1 MAITP
6 AWVRLRDTG
15 RDEPQSVLHC
25 KFLQYTTVPRYRIF
39 FFGGLGAFRF
49 RFSRFGFPPRGI
61 RIVSAQLAAR
71 PARARAPRGRAGRRW
86 RLAGEPRGGGH
97 PRMAAC
103 ASGAASGRDTCFM
116 HGQGPGTSPVP
127 LAAALGARLI
137 CGSAPRS
144 SDLSRLWCVT
154 RIIELATC
162 DLASRA
168 RTIAVFSE
176 LGSTPGRSSGGR
188 P

>member
-39 FFGGLGAFRF
+39 FFGVWGISVFAIWISPPGESASYPR
-49 RFSRFGFPPRGI
+49 SWPRG
-61 RIVSAQLAAR
+61 
-71 PARARAPRGRAGRRW
+71 PHARARRGAAQG
-86 RLAGEPRGGGH
+86 AGGGW
-97 PRMAAC
+97 RASRGAAGIP
-103 ASGAASGRDTCFM
+103 AWPHAHRAASGRDTCFM

>member
-39 FFGGLGAFRF
+39 FFGRLGD
-49 RFSRFGFPPRGI
+49 FGFRDLDFPPGGI

-103 ASGAASGRDTCFM
+103 ASGCERQGHMLHAWTRPRDK
-116 HGQGPGTSPVP
+116 
-127 LAAALGARLI
+127 
-137 CGSAPRS
+137 PRS
-144 SDLSRLWCVT
+144 PCCRAGSETDLWQCT
-154 RIIELATC
+154 
-162 DLASRA
+162 
-168 RTIAVFSE
+168 SE
-176 LGSTPGRSSGGR
+176 LGPLSSVVCHSHN
-188 P
+188 

>member
-39 FFGGLGAFRF
+39 FFGVWGISVFAIWI
-49 RFSRFGFPPRGI
+49 SPRGI

-103 ASGAASGRDTCFM
+103 ASGCERQGHDTCFM

>member
-39 FFGGLGAFRF
+39 FFGVWGISVFAIWI
-49 RFSRFGFPPRGI
+49 SPPGDPHRI
-61 RIVSAQLAAR
+61 RAVGRAAR
-71 PARARAPRGRAGRRW
+71 TRCA
-86 RLAGEPRGGGH
+86 GGGW
-97 PRMAAC
+97 RASRGAAGIP
-103 ASGAASGRDTCFM
+103 AWPHAHRAASGRDTCFM